1 MADVRKLVKSVNT
14 HLQWIAILKCFL
26 LGLATHVLADTFL
39 EDSPWLSSSLGSI
52 GSLIG
57 IWRTRAFTDKRKV
70 AISLIH
76 SYDQGSEYSLDL
88 FDRTDL
94 NIAEQMQLER
104 VAARNITLPRHILYH
119 GIWKYF
125 AAVILATF
133 IYHGVLNVRER
144 KGEQDKP
151 VSAARAATSV
161 AKEIIPKFESS
172 AVKIVPPGY
181 TGLPQRKSGDLSIS
195 AIVGS
200 VIEWSVWFDRAEQLS
215 VRLANSRGD
224 EVSLREVN
232 GVFVHQDR
240 LTGSGLYSIKGYWK
254 DSLIYQSDFYKLE
267 ALPDLAPRIEP
278 GSKELYRYH
287 FLKDPKSIRVSAKIS
302 DDFRVKQAFI
312 VATVARGS
320 GENVKFREV
329 RMPLSPSDFKEAN
342 IQKTI
347 DLNALNFTPGD
358 ELYYYWAAVDNRQPE
373 ANFSKSDT
381 YFIVYKDTAK
391 IEEAELATMAVNIM
405 PEYFRSQRQIII
417 DTEKLIAKR
426 KRLNTRDFNAT
437 SNEIGFDQKVLRL
450 RYGQYLG
457 EEFETTIGGAPP
469 GGEAHGIDN
478 PAADNGNIIDA
489 FTHHSDG
496 QGEGAEA
503 RTGEPVHEHAHEHE
517 PAGEKDP
524 LAALMEQYTH
534 AHDDAETNSFYE
546 QSTRS
551 LLKMALE
558 QMWQSELHLRT
569 YEPEKALP
577 FEHKA
582 LEYLKTAQQK
592 ARTYV
597 KKSGYDPPPIKE
609 KEKRLTGELKDLSTK
624 WEFEKEFNQKQTAT
638 LAAALLGYLEKDRLP
653 QNEQAKRAALSSE
666 MAERLA
672 ESGPFNGGLQNWN
685 MLAALQK
692 LAAGRIL
699 SNTETTSLKRDLYR
713 RTNAALQSRS
723 SWSGDK
729 KLEAA
734 FRKALRQPL

>member
-1 MADVRKLVKSVNT
+1 MADLKKLIHSINQ
-14 HLQWIAILKCFL
+14 HLQWLAIFKCFL
-26 LGLATHVLADTFL
+26 LGLAMHLLGNTFL
-39 EDSPWLSSSLGSI
+39 PDSPWLSSMVGST
-52 GSLIG
+52 GWLIG
-57 IWRTRAFTDKRKV
+57 IWITKAFTDKRKA

-76 SYDQGSEYSLDL
+76 THNADAEYSLDL
-88 FDRTDL
+88 LDRDDL
-94 NIAEQMQLER
+94 NVAEQMQLER
-104 VAARNITLPRHILYH
+104 IGARNITFPRRVLYRRFW
-119 GIWKYF
+119 IYL
-125 AAVILATF
+125 AAPVLAAF
-133 IYHGVLNVRER
+133 IYHGVLTLRER
-144 KGEQDKP
+144 KTAETKP
-151 VSAARAATSV
+151 LPEAGTGKKTPARV
-161 AKEIIPKFESS
+161 IPRFASS

-181 TGLPQRKSGDLSIS
+181 TGLPQRKSGDLNVS

-200 VIEWSVWFDRAEQLS
+200 AIEWSVWFDRPEQLS
-215 VRLANSRGD
+215 VAIANSRGE
-224 EVSLREVN
+224 EVPLREVN
-232 GVFVHQDR
+232 GVFMHQDR
-240 LTGSGLYSIKGYWK
+240 ISGSGLYSIKGYWK

-267 ALPDLAPRIEP
+267 ALPDLGPRIEP
-278 GSKELYRYH
+278 ASKELYRYH
-287 FLKDPKSIRVSAKIS
+287 FLKDPKRVNVSAKIS

-329 RMPLSPSDFKEAN
+329 RMPLSPADFKEAN

-358 ELYYYWAAVDNRQPE
+358 ELYYYWAAIDNRQPE

-381 YFIVYKDTAK
+381 YFIVYKDTAQ

-417 DTEKLIAKR
+417 DTEKLIARR
-426 KRLNTRDFNAT
+426 KKLSAKEFKGT

-457 EEFETTIGGAPP
+457 EEFETSIGG
-469 GGEAHGIDN
+469 DS

-496 QGEGAEA
+496 RGEGA
-503 RTGEPVHEHAHEHE
+503 GEPGVGGPAHADEHAHDHPHE

-534 AHDDAETNSFYE
+534 AHDDAETNTFYE

-558 QMWQSELHLRT
+558 QMWQSELHLRM

-609 KEKRLTGELKDLSTK
+609 KEKRLTGELKDLATR
-624 WEFEKEFNQKQTAT
+624 WDFEKEFNQKQTAT
-638 LAAALLGYLEKDRLP
+638 LAAALLGYLEKDKLLKAA
-653 QNEQAKRAALSSE
+653 QLKRAALSAE
-666 MAERLA
+666 MAQRLT

-692 LAAGRIL
+692 LAAGRAL
-699 SNTETTSLKRDLYR
+699 DAAEMAGLKRDLYK
-713 RTNAALQSRS
+713 RTDAALQSRP
-723 SWSGDK
+723 SWSGEK

-734 FRKALRQPL
+734 FRKALQ

>member
-1 MADVRKLVKSVNT
+1 
-14 HLQWIAILKCFL
+14 LQWLAILKCFL
-26 LGLATHVLADTFL
+26 LGLATHVVANAFL
-39 EDSPWLSSSLGSI
+39 PDSPWLSSSVGSI

-57 IWRTRAFTDKRKV
+57 IWITKAFTDKRSA
-70 AISLIH
+70 AIALIH
-76 SYDQGSEYSLDL
+76 SHNLDAEYSLDL
-88 FDRTDL
+88 LDRDDL
-94 NIAEQMQLER
+94 NVVEQMQLER
-104 VAARNITLPRHILYH
+104 IGGRNITFPRRILYR

-125 AAVILATF
+125 AAVVLATF
-133 IYHGVLNVRER
+133 IFHSWTTIRER
-144 KGEQDKP
+144 NASRGKP
-151 VSAARAATSV
+151 VPLATAGKKATV
-161 AKEIIPKFESS
+161 QFMPKFASS
-172 AVKIVPPGY
+172 AVKIVPPAY
-181 TGLPQRKSGDLSIS
+181 TGLPQRKSGDLNIS
-195 AIVGS
+195 GVVGS
-200 VIEWSVWFDRAEQLS
+200 VIEWSVWFDHGEQLS
-215 VRLANSRGD
+215 VRIANGRGE
-224 EVSLREVN
+224 EVNLRENN
-232 GVFVHQDR
+232 GVFVHRDR
-240 LTGSGLYSIKGYWK
+240 LAGSGLYSIKGYWK
-254 DSLIYQSDFYKLE
+254 DSLVYQSDFYKLE

-278 GSKELYRYH
+278 ASKELYRYH
-287 FLKDPKSIRVSAKIS
+287 FLKDPKTISVSAKIS

-329 RMPLSPSDFKEAN
+329 CMPLSPSDFKEAN
-342 IQKTI
+342 IRKTI
-347 DLNALNFTPGD
+347 DLHALNFTPGD
-358 ELYYYWAAVDNRQPE
+358 ELYYYWAATDNRQPE

-381 YFIVYKDTAK
+381 YFVVYKDTAK

-417 DTEKLIAKR
+417 DTEKLISKR
-426 KRLNTRDFNAT
+426 KKLKTSEFNST

-457 EEFETTIGGAPP
+457 EEFETSIGG
-469 GGEAHGIDN
+469 GDS

-496 QGEGAEA
+496 QGEGAES
-503 RTGEPVHEHAHEHE
+503 RVGEPRMGAPRRGAHADEHAHEHKHD

-534 AHDDAETNSFYE
+534 AHDDAETNTFYE

-609 KEKRLTGELKDLSTK
+609 KEKRLTGELKDLATN
-624 WEFEKEFNQKQTAT
+624 WEFEKEFNQKQTAA
-638 LAAALLGYLEKDRLP
+638 LAAAMLGYLEKDRLP
-653 QNEQAKRAALSSE
+653 KAERAKMTALSSE
-666 MAERLA
+666 MAQRLT

-685 MLAALQK
+685 MIAALQK
-692 LAAGRIL
+692 LAGDRALSDAEMAG
-699 SNTETTSLKRDLYR
+699 LKRDLYK
-713 RTNAALQSRS
+713 RTNAVLQSRP
-723 SWSGDK
+723 SWSGEK

-734 FRKALRQPL
+734 FRKALRQAP

>member
-1 MADVRKLVKSVNT
+1 M
-14 HLQWIAILKCFL
+14 QWLAILKCFL
-26 LGLATHVLADTFL
+26 LGLATHLLANAFL
-39 EDSPWLSSSLGSI
+39 PDSPWLSSSVGSI
-52 GSLIG
+52 GWLIG
-57 IWRTRAFTDKRKV
+57 IWITKAFTDKRSA

-76 SYDQGSEYSLDL
+76 SHNLDAEYSLDL
-88 FDRTDL
+88 LDRNDL
-94 NIAEQMQLER
+94 NAAEQMQLER
-104 VAARNITLPRHILYH
+104 IGERNITLPRRILYR

-125 AAVILATF
+125 VAVVLATCIF
-133 IYHGVLNVRER
+133 HSWTAIRER
-144 KGEQDKP
+144 TAPGRKP
-151 VSAARAATSV
+151 VPLVTAGKKAPATV
-161 AKEIIPKFESS
+161 MPKFASS

-181 TGLPQRKSGDLSIS
+181 TALPQRKSGDLNIS

-200 VIEWSVWFDRAEQLS
+200 VIEWSVWFDHAEQLS
-215 VRLANSRGD
+215 VRIANSRGE
-224 EVSLREVN
+224 EVNLRKNN

-254 DSLIYQSDFYKLE
+254 DSLVYQSDFYKLE

-278 GSKELYRYH
+278 ASKELYQYH
-287 FLKDPKSIRVSAKIS
+287 FLKDPESIRVSAKIS
-302 DDFRVKQAFI
+302 DDFKVRQAFI

-320 GENVKFREV
+320 GENVKFREM
-329 RMPLSPSDFKEAN
+329 RLPLAPTDFKEAN

-347 DLNALNFTPGD
+347 DLNALNFAPGD
-358 ELYYYWAAVDNRQPE
+358 ELYYYWAAVDNRLPE

-381 YFIVYKDTAK
+381 YFVVYKDTAN

-426 KRLNTRDFNAT
+426 KKLKKTEFNAT

-457 EEFETTIGGAPP
+457 EEFETNIGG
-469 GGEAHGIDN
+469 GDN

-496 QGEGAEA
+496 QGEGAES
-503 RTGEPVHEHAHEHE
+503 RTGEPHTGEPRAGEPEHADEHAHEHKHE
-517 PAGEKDP
+517 PAGEQDP

-534 AHDDAETNSFYE
+534 SHDDAETNTFYE

-609 KEKRLTGELKDLSTK
+609 KEKRLTGELKELTTK
-624 WEFEKEFNQKQTAT
+624 WEFEKEFSQKQTAA
-638 LAAALLGYLEKDRLP
+638 LAAALLGYLEKGRLSK
-653 QNEQAKRAALSSE
+653 NDQAKLAVLGSE
-666 MAERLA
+666 MVQRLTG
-672 ESGPFNGGLQNWN
+672 SGPFNGGLQNWN
-685 MLAALQK
+685 MLATLQK
-692 LAAGRIL
+692 LAAGRPLNDAEIVG
-699 SNTETTSLKRDLYR
+699 LKRDLYK
-713 RTNAALQSRS
+713 RTDAALRSRP
-723 SWSGDK
+723 SWSGEK

-734 FRKALRQPL
+734 FRKALR